1 MELDPL
7 LVSLRD
13 HLQSDAILEENPK
26 GGWQVRASRSSRV
39 LEITEEQARLLMLPE
54 SEWFPLELEYW
65 RKRAQKLRTEEER
78 NRREIEWYE
87 SRDLLPPLY
96 LFERRN
102 RLINDLAT
110 AEEKIKILEQKLFN
124 QEP

>member
-65 RKRAQKLRTEEER
+65 RKRAQKLVV
-78 NRREIEWYE
+78 
-87 SRDLLPPLY
+87 
-96 LFERRN
+96 
-102 RLINDLAT
+102 
-110 AEEKIKILEQKLFN
+110 
-124 QEP
+124 